1 METVHHDEVGHYVH
15 HDAQTHTEYIE
26 HPEVSHV
33 ELHFVCNVCGADM
46 GKTQD
51 TINAHIDYHDNRGES
66 IGYAQKE
73 VKVVDQAAW
82 TEEKT
87 VIDKEAWDEYVID
100 QEAWDEQVKV
110 VDKAAWSEQVKVVD
124 KEAWTE
130 TIVDKEAYD
139 EKIKVIDKA
148 AYDETIK
155 QKVCSICGKIQK

>member
-1 METVHHDEVGHYVH
+1 MRSL
-15 HDAQTHTEYIE
+15 IE
-26 HPEVSHV
+26 NNQE
-33 ELHFVCNVCGADM
+33 A
-46 GKTQD
+46 
-51 TINAHIDYHDNRGES
+51 INAHILYHANLDES
-66 IGYAQKE
+66 ISYYQKE
-73 VKVVDQAAW
+73 VEIIDQEAYDEQVWVETKA
-82 TEEKT
+82 
-87 VIDKEAWDEYVID
+87 AWDEWVVD

-130 TIVDKEAYD
+130 TVVDKEAYD

>member
-1 METVHHDEVGHYVH
+1 
-15 HDAQTHTEYIE
+15 
-26 HPEVSHV
+26 
-33 ELHFVCNVCGADM
+33 M
-46 GKTQD
+46 GNTQD
-51 TINAHIDYHDNRGES
+51 SIDAHIEYHENRGES
-66 IGYAQKE
+66 IGY
-73 VKVVDQAAW
+73 VKKTKKIVDQEAL

-110 VDKAAWSEQVKVVD
+110 VDKEAWTEQVKVVD

-155 QKVCSICGKIQK
+155 QNVCSICGKIQK